1 MNKKL
6 TIIIVIA
13 FIVVGAAA
21 FIGGRLLNGGIGPLG
36 MLPFGPGGGNFSY
49 SFKITPAKELPAAH
63 ADLTGL
69 YVSRKDNTLTVQS
82 IPMKGEGGGGIVISI
97 SSDSGGGGGD
107 AGPAVSSV
115 DMGSGPKMEVVVTGK
130 TILYRDSTAMSS
142 EPPTDQNTTIQQT
155 VETGT
160 LDDIHD
166 QTMITVWGRKV
177 GDRLIADVLLYSNPV
192 IIRKTK

>member
-6 TIIIVIA
+6 TIILVIA
-13 FIVVGAAA
+13 FIVVGTAA

-36 MLPFGPGGGNFSY
+36 MLPFGPGGGNFSF
-49 SFKITPAKELPAAH
+49 SFNLKPAPELPAAH
-63 ADLTGL
+63 ADLTGI

-82 IPMKGEGGGGIVISI
+82 VSMKSEGGGIVIST
-97 SSDSGGGGGD
+97 SSDSGGAGGN

-115 DMGSGPKMEVVVTGK
+115 DMGNGPKMEVVVTGK
-130 TILYRDSTAMSS
+130 TIIYRDLTAMSS
-142 EPPTDQNTTIQQT
+142 EPPKDQNATIQQT

-166 QTMITVWGRKV
+166 QTMVTVWGRKV

>member
-36 MLPFGPGGGNFSY
+36 MMLPFGPGGGNFSY

-82 IPMKGEGGGGIVISI
+82 MSMKGEGGGIVISRA
-97 SSDSGGGGGD
+97 DGGSGGD
-107 AGPAVSSV
+107 TGPAVSSV

-130 TILYRDSTAMSS
+130 TIIYRDSTAMNS
-142 EPPTDQNTTIQQT
+142 EPPTSQETTVQQT